1 MSEMQNV
8 ARVIGSSP
16 DDWLVTLCLRDG
28 TVRTR
33 RIAPGQITDDAALKL
48 TLQIDKVNPA
58 DVADAHVRRV
68 SQDREIHTERLEE
81 TLGQLLERMRRG

>member
-16 DDWLVTLCLRDG
+16 DDWLVTLFLRDG

-33 RIAPGQITDDAALKL
+33 RIAPGQMTDESALKL
-48 TLQIDKVNPA
+48 TLQIDKVRP
-58 DVADAHVRRV
+58 DEVVDAHVRRV

-81 TLGQLLERMRRG
+81 TLAQLLERMRRG